1 MGWDPRA
8 LALHP
13 NRTKLIVLED
23 INAIVDSVVK
33 TARPGDQI
41 VIMSNGSFD
50 GLNDLIHQAL
60 PA

>member
-1 MGWDPRA
+1 
-8 LALHP
+8 
-13 NRTKLIVLED
+13 
-23 INAIVDSVVK
+23 VDSVVK
-33 TARPGDQI
+33 TARPGDQV